1 MGLEGVQLLHWPRK
15 VTTGCNSVRDAKCN
29 LSCSLGATVHM
40 VCRNPSRGE
49 EAKQSIITESG
60 NDVMLKKHIQKLE

>member
-15 VTTGCNSVRDAKCN
+15 VTTGCNSVRVSCCYIDC
-29 LSCSLGATVHM
+29 LCSLGATVHM

-60 NDVMLKKHIQKLE
+60 NDVMLKKHI